1 VIREADCHSRQIG
14 GVRLFLALVVFAA
27 RSAPTHATGD
37 ADQHHGRAAL
47 PRYDQRIART
57 LTREDTT
64 SLVLHQLQERAKPV
78 PPAQLGMIGPEAYAA
93 SHYARH
99 TGIAAQHGANI
110 PFVVEAWA
118 DCQRS
123 DKRGDGS
130 AKIQPRGACSIPVV
144 G

>member
-1 VIREADCHSRQIG
+1 MTRIDMTRRDPRG
-14 GVRLFLALVVFAA
+14 GLPLAPGFTL
-27 RSAPTHATGD
+27 D
-37 ADQHHGRAAL
+37 
-47 PRYDQRIART
+47 DQRIART
-57 LTREDTT
+57 LTREDT

-130 AKIQPRGACSIPVV
+130 AQIQPRGACSIPVV